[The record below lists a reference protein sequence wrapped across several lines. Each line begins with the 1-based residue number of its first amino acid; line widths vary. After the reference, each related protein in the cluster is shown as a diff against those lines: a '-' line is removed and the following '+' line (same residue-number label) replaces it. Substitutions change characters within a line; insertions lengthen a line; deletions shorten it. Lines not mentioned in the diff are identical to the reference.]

1 MARSQNGNRG
11 RSEPKAQP
19 AHRVKI
25 GYVEATVW
33 RNEGDTGVWFNI
45 TVRRSWKNDNDE
57 WQESNSYGT
66 RESCQLVQA
75 VQMACTWAVQAEMDE
90 YEKSRD
96 SDRKSGR

>member
-1 MARSQNGNRG
+1 MAKYGKNGRG
-11 RSEPKAQP
+11 KSESKAQP

-45 TVRRSWKNDNDE
+45 TVRRSWKNDQDE

-66 RESCQLVQA
+66 REACQLVQA
-75 VQMACTWAVQAEMDE
+75 VQMANAWAVQAEMDE
-90 YEKSRD
+90 YESSRD
-96 SDRKSGR
+96 KGGSSSR